1 MAYSLA
7 WQDTVVIAGSSPI
20 VEWELQVE
28 EEGTWRTVF
37 NGKSWVSP
45 DEDYVLLNV
54 GRLMRDYLN
63 PEQMPP
69 ESAVQPT
76 RDDGS
81 IATFRVVANDIVWDE
96 RTVRYDYSFEDSDW
110 DGEDRTLSEPVN
122 GHADSRMRIM
132 TSYWRETEGTIEIVS
147 Q

>member
-20 VEWELQVE
+20 VEWELQV
-28 EEGTWRTVF
+28 
-37 NGKSWVSP
+37 
-45 DEDYVLLNV
+45 
-54 GRLMRDYLN
+54 
-63 PEQMPP
+63 
-69 ESAVQPT
+69 
-76 RDDGS
+76 
-81 IATFRVVANDIVWDE
+81 ATFRVVANDIVWDE

-110 DGEDRTLSEPVN
+110 GGEDRTLSEPVN

-132 TSYWRETEGTIEIVS
+132 TSYWRETAGTIEIVS

>member
-69 ESAVQPT
+69 ESAVRPT
-76 RDDGS
+76 RD
-81 IATFRVVANDIVWDE
+81 
-96 RTVRYDYSFEDSDW
+96 EDSDW